1 VQHLIEE
8 MMLLAVSAP
17 RVIQNNN
24 NNNKNVRL
32 AAAYT
37 QQQDSSIRHVC
48 REHRA
53 DDIVLAQQ
61 QNESFS
67 KTKCCDHDD

>member
-1 VQHLIEE
+1 MQHLIEE

-24 NNNKNVRL
+24 KKNVRL

-53 DDIVLAQQ
+53 DDIALAQQ
-61 QNESFS
+61 QNESCS